1 MKSLTEAAKKTI
13 VEKALNRKDQTLT
26 EIAKLNNVAISSLAR
41 WIKQYKGESVST
53 KPLSRE
59 KRFEHLM
66 VSANLDEVA
75 LGAYCRKHGLYSFQL
90 DEWKKEFLNNDSD
103 SKKSKESAELHS
115 LKAENNSLKKD
126 LLRKDRALAETTAL
140 LVLKKKADLLFGGQE
155 DD

>member
-1 MKSLTEAAKKTI
+1 MKSLTEAAKKAI

-26 EIAKLNNVAISSLAR
+26 DIAKLNNVAISSLAR

-59 KRFEHLM
+59 KKFEHLM
-66 VSANLDEVA
+66 ASANLDEVA

-90 DEWKKEFLNNDSD
+90 DEWKKEFLNSVSD
-103 SKKSKESAELHS
+103 LKKSKESSELHS
-115 LKAENNSLKKD
+115 LKAENNTLKKD

>member
-1 MKSLTEAAKKTI
+1 MKSLTEAAKKAI
-13 VEKALNRKDQTLT
+13 VEKAINRKDQTLT
-26 EIAKLNNVAISSLAR
+26 EIARLNNIAISSLAR
-41 WIKQYKGESVST
+41 WIKKYKGESTST

-59 KRFEHLM
+59 KKFEHLM
-66 VSANLDEVA
+66 ASANLDEAA

-90 DEWKKEFLNNDSD
+90 DDWKKEFLNNVSD
-103 SKKSKESAELHS
+103 SKKSKESSELHN

-140 LVLKKKADLLFGGQE
+140 LVLKKKVDLLFGGQE